1 MSLKNNIKYKKDY
14 SLGKTKENLTLTL
27 IQTEFDS
34 TLIPTTFRYAKC
46 DYVGD
51 ECNVELKSRRCSVH
65 SYPDTMIS
73 ASKINYLLNENK
85 KGYCV
90 FSFFDGIVWTEIT
103 PESVA
108 TFRKSKGG
116 RCDRGM
122 VETND
127 YYYIPS
133 SSLKRFV
140 NSPLGVN
147 NQETIDKTT
156 PLAGLFPLLKE
167 QVVSA

>member
-1 MSLKNNIKYKKDY
+1 MSIKNNIKYKKDY
-14 SLGKTKENLTLTL
+14 ALGKTKENITLTL
-27 IQTEFDS
+27 IQKEFDP
-34 TLIPTTFRYAKC
+34 TLIPTTLRYAKC

-51 ECNVELKSRRCSVH
+51 TCNVELKSRRCSVH

-73 ASKINYLLNENK
+73 SSKINYLLNENK

-90 FSFFDGIVWTEIT
+90 FSFYDGIVWIEIT
-103 PESVA
+103 PQSVD
-108 TFRKSKGG
+108 TFRKGKGG

-140 NSPLGVN
+140 NTPLGVN
-147 NQETIDKTT
+147 NQETKDKTT
-156 PLAGLFPLLKE
+156 PSEDLFPLLKE